1 MRPVH
6 RRDVGQR
13 PVRADRREAA
23 AEDQLGAGGRKRRFL
38 RDTLVHTGAADGRVL
53 AGGRRRS

>member
-13 PVRADRREAA
+13 AVRADRREAA
-23 AEDQLGAGGRKRRFL
+23 AEDQLGGGGRKRRFL
-38 RDTLVHTGAADGRVL
+38 CDTSVHTGAADGHVL
-53 AGGRRRS
+53 ADGRRRS